1 VLKRYKNETCLST
14 TCGCIQLLPTVLLF
28 LNCLFSFFMQHN
40 TKPDINILIVPC
52 VPEWD
57 QIVTSCDQ
65 GWYIRYNATQLELV
79 NN

>member
-1 VLKRYKNETCLST
+1 ME
-14 TCGCIQLLPTVLLF
+14 
-28 LNCLFSFFMQHN
+28 HN
-40 TKPDINILIVPC
+40 TKPDINIPFVPC

-65 GWYIRYNATQLELV
+65 GCYIRYNATQLELV